1 MLSVDMQFIARMLT
15 LRYDPMNQSIRN
27 PLTISDFTP
36 QNADN
41 VDREIIKIMK
51 QDLCDRR
58 DAMKFNR
65 ISMSLGGGIDSTFT
79 LAMIRSTLPEVNIKC
94 ISIGF
99 GDEDDEVRYAR
110 EIARIHEADF
120 CELIK
125 YDVLSELP
133 KLISIVKEPKWNLYH
148 YYALEQGG
156 KGTKVFYTGDGA
168 DEIFGGYT
176 FRYDKFLSLVSPQV
190 SNWTERAK
198 IYMSC
203 HNRDWVP
210 DQATMFG
217 SRIKFSWAQIYELLR
232 PYFDNNLPLLDQ
244 VFLADFNGKLLHD
257 WLPANKAFENML
269 NLKIESLFLTNRMI
283 SFATHIPWSLK
294 YDPDSKIGKLPFRRL
309 IDPNIYDKIIHA
321 KKGFSVN
328 LSSLWSRNAQDIVKR
343 YVNLESEIVRDKILN
358 SAWLEKTYKEI
369 LKKSNPDIRYISKM
383 LGLLALE
390 VWYRLF
396 ITKTLRGSQYL

>member
-99 GDEDDEVRYAR
+99 GDEDYEVRYAR

-148 YYALEQGG
+148 YYALEQAVRN
-156 KGTKVFYTGDGA
+156 KSV
-168 DEIFGGYT
+168 
-176 FRYDKFLSLVSPQV
+176 
-190 SNWTERAK
+190 
-198 IYMSC
+198 
-203 HNRDWVP
+203 
-210 DQATMFG
+210 
-217 SRIKFSWAQIYELLR
+217 
-232 PYFDNNLPLLDQ
+232 
-244 VFLADFNGKLLHD
+244 LH
-257 WLPANKAFENML
+257 W
-269 NLKIESLFLTNRMI
+269 R
-283 SFATHIPWSLK
+283 W
-294 YDPDSKIGKLPFRRL
+294 
-309 IDPNIYDKIIHA
+309 
-321 KKGFSVN
+321 
-328 LSSLWSRNAQDIVKR
+328 
-343 YVNLESEIVRDKILN
+343 
-358 SAWLEKTYKEI
+358 
-369 LKKSNPDIRYISKM
+369 
-383 LGLLALE
+383 
-390 VWYRLF
+390 
-396 ITKTLRGSQYL
+396 RG

>member
-1 MLSVDMQFIARMLT
+1 MLTVDMQFIVRMLT

-65 ISMSLGGGIDSTFT
+65 LSMSLGGGIDSTLT
-79 LAMIRSTLPEVNIKC
+79 LAMIRSTLSEVNIKC

-99 GDEDDEVRYAR
+99 GDEDDEVGYAR
-110 EIARIHEADF
+110 EIARIHDADF

-148 YYALEQGG
+148 YYALEQGS
-156 KGTKVFYTGDGA
+156 KEAKVFFTGDGA

-198 IYMSC
+198 IYLSC

-210 DQATMFG
+210 D
-217 SRIKFSWAQIYELLR
+217 
-232 PYFDNNLPLLDQ
+232 
-244 VFLADFNGKLLHD
+244 
-257 WLPANKAFENML
+257 
-269 NLKIESLFLTNRMI
+269 
-283 SFATHIPWSLK
+283 
-294 YDPDSKIGKLPFRRL
+294 
-309 IDPNIYDKIIHA
+309 
-321 KKGFSVN
+321 
-328 LSSLWSRNAQDIVKR
+328 
-343 YVNLESEIVRDKILN
+343 
-358 SAWLEKTYKEI
+358 
-369 LKKSNPDIRYISKM
+369 
-383 LGLLALE
+383 
-390 VWYRLF
+390 
-396 ITKTLRGSQYL
+396 